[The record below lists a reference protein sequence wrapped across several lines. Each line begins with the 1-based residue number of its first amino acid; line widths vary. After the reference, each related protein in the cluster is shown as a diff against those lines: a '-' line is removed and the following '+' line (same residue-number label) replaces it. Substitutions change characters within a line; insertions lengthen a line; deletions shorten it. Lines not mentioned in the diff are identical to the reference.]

1 MLGVD
6 GRIVTHLGKHT
17 FARHAV
23 TTQVVANGAGAAAGV
38 LRGGEAELRASSVVY
53 LAWVSP

>member
-6 GRIVTHLGKHT
+6 GCIVTHLGKRT